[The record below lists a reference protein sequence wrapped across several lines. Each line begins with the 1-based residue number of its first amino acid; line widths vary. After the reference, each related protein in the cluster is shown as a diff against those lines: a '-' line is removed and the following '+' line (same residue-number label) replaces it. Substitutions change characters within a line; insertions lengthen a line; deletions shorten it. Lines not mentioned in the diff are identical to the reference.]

1 MDPLSITAAIVS
13 FIDTAKRIK
22 DYVDKIGQNRQIL
35 KELMEDVVEEL
46 TELQNL
52 CQDRETRLNHLDYD
66 STWSLRKLQ
75 SELNIVLQRCLKLTE
90 QRTAKKGLSSL
101 KFYVI
106 IWIKNN
112 EIEGQIL
119 RLRDRVS
126 SVHRRFNYIFSL
138 RVERTENR
146 LLVAT
151 SEHSSILH
159 RLESLV
165 SRLLIN
171 SHPSGTYPASV
182 LDHTSNDA
190 IEYQFL
196 HLQVQ
201 RAVTL
206 LRHISA
212 TYTFTTEET
221 RGAEYFPYESDIPE
235 TLPPGTL
242 MRSATIEALQIL
254 QLLEFEP
261 AMLCLWEG
269 AHHLMQ
275 LSNCL
280 NKLALKDDAVAI
292 LTWLTTIYQTL
303 MQRKSNTYLPYVTW
317 GLWRLANL
325 RYGTSEGLDTIRY
338 AVDICREMTATS
350 QVEHSSDLVTS
361 LCHCSSHLLE
371 NGYFEDAV
379 ACTEEALAIQRKAP
393 ALQDDPNCPS
403 VFWEA
408 SGDMH
413 IAHSPSRTIC
423 RSYEMAVEEG
433 VCLAMRTLSLVFAG
447 RWSEGLIIATEAINC
462 FDALIKCSRSRSYEG
477 WRMRMQSE
485 KYENIASNI
494 WSPDAPLVA
503 AISDADDLD
512 HEEIPGE
519 AGLCVGLVDTNVI
532 GQAY

>member
-75 SELNIVLQRCLKLTE
+75 STMKSKAKYFAFEIGSPLFIGVLTIFFLYELSGP
-90 QRTAKKGLSSL
+90 RTDFLSPPPNTAQ
-101 KFYVI
+101 Y
-106 IWIKNN
+106 
-112 EIEGQIL
+112 
-119 RLRDRVS
+119 
-126 SVHRRFNYIFSL
+126 
-138 RVERTENR
+138 
-146 LLVAT
+146 
-151 SEHSSILH
+151 SI
-159 RLESLV
+159 
-165 SRLLIN
+165 
-171 SHPSGTYPASV
+171 GWKV